1 MEGLFNNWAP
11 EIGHGERKGEDS
23 KARLN
28 LPPVSHIKV
37 IARRKLR
44 QEQEKVKVN
53 LMKLLLNNVVEIITW
68 KIPILFSKKQQD
80 GNIMLLSSGVF
91 QL

>member
-1 MEGLFNNWAP
+1 MARY
-11 EIGHGERKGEDS
+11 RKQI
-23 KARLN
+23 A
-28 LPPVSHIKV
+28 SHIKV
-37 IARRKLR
+37 IVRRKLR

-68 KIPILFSKKQQD
+68 KIPILFSKKQED
-80 GNIMLLSSGVF
+80 VRIMLLFSGVF

>member
-1 MEGLFNNWAP
+1 MARY
-11 EIGHGERKGEDS
+11 RKQV
-23 KARLN
+23 A
-28 LPPVSHIKV
+28 SHIKV
-37 IARRKLR
+37 LARRKLR
-44 QEQEKVKVN
+44 QEQAKAKVN

>member
-1 MEGLFNNWAP
+1 MASASW
-11 EIGHGERKGEDS
+11 
-23 KARLN
+23 KASSTLRN
-28 LPPVSHIKV
+28 YFFCVHIASHLQIV
-37 IARRKLR
+37 ARRKLR
-44 QEQEKVKVN
+44 QEQAKAKVN

>member
-1 MEGLFNNWAP
+1 MARY
-11 EIGHGERKGEDS
+11 RKQI
-23 KARLN
+23 A
-28 LPPVSHIKV
+28 SHIKV
-37 IARRKLR
+37 IVRRKLR

-68 KIPILFSKKQQD
+68 KIPILFFKKQED
-80 GNIMLLSSGVF
+80 VRIMLLFSGVF